1 METMARWVHRTKK
14 TCWFSITNGFPWPHG
29 IHLSCI
35 WWCRR
40 ASVYCA
46 ISLGVQSENL
56 GDWDRWQFRSEPI
69 WTNHWLVTFLRCLQF
84 CFFFLQ
90 RQFFSGHQS
99 MAVQKRVFTWAIGEA
114 DGWHGIMTE
123 KHVPQSESFRKWSVR
138 QLCYQLAILQL
149 FSSAINPMCF
159 FPVLLAKVNTFR
171 LAFLPGTTSRIGS
184 WPEQVPRWW
193 RRWWGI
199 FFHTPELGGCKLT
212 TYSWF
217 TY

>member
-84 CFFFLQ
+84 FFFTTTIFQWTPIDGRAKKGLHLSNRWGRWMAWYHDRKTCSPKRKLQ
-90 RQFFSGHQS
+90 EVKCASTLLSASYTSAIFISYKSHVFFS
-99 MAVQKRVFTWAIGEA
+99 
-114 DGWHGIMTE
+114 
-123 KHVPQSESFRKWSVR
+123 
-138 QLCYQLAILQL
+138 
-149 FSSAINPMCF
+149 CF
-159 FPVLLAKVNTFR
+159 V
-171 LAFLPGTTSRIGS
+171 G
-184 WPEQVPRWW
+184 
-193 RRWWGI
+193 
-199 FFHTPELGGCKLT
+199 
-212 TYSWF
+212 
-217 TY
+217 